1 MKTAPTARA
10 ADPDRVNVY
19 VCPVC
24 AGYTVTI
31 DVHYG
36 VTPFMLGCRASG
48 RPGDCGGMAE
58 SSFYPKGPRPS
69 HIPSPSW
76 EWYTPLEGEYRGLN
90 RDMREHVDKGGLMIR
105 KKKPQ

>member
-1 MKTAPTARA
+1 MKTAPTPVEAQ
-10 ADPDRVNVY
+10 PERVNVY
-19 VCPVC
+19 ICPVC

-31 DVHYG
+31 DIHHG

-58 SSFYPKGPRPS
+58 SSFYPKGPRPP
-69 HIPSPSW
+69 HIPPPQW
-76 EWYTPLEGEYRGLN
+76 EWYTPLEGEYRRLN

-105 KKKPQ
+105 KKKAQ

>member
-1 MKTAPTARA
+1 MPDVVL
-10 ADPDRVNVY
+10 ADPERVNVY

-31 DVHYG
+31 DIHRG

-58 SSFYPKGPRPS
+58 SSFYPKGTQPA
-69 HIPSPSW
+69 HIPPPSW
-76 EWYTPLEGEYRGLN
+76 EWYTPSDAEYRRLN

-105 KKKPQ
+105 KAKTQ